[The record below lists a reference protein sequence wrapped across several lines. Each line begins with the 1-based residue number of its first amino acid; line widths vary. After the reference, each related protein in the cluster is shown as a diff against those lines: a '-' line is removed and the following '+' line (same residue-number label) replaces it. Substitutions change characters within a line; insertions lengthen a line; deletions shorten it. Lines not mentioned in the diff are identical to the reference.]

1 VELTI
6 LGTSVNVA
14 SLADVVRSKGA
25 ADRDKDRLVLPVL
38 RRILEE
44 QEGRNER

>member
-1 VELTI
+1 VHLEI
-6 LGTSVNVA
+6 LGAKVDVS
-14 SLADVVRSKGA
+14 SLADVVRSKEA

-44 QEGRNER
+44 EGH